1 MGKFITKDE
10 TAALRYM
17 VTKGEI
23 SEDQASEIIIEGNP
37 HLWIEANLGDVDD
50 PDRPIRLR
58 PYQVDVLKPA
68 STVSLRFG
76 RQCIELD
83 EYIYTESGIK
93 KAKEVCDGDQILG
106 GTVCNYHQFEDNGY
120 QIACYGGLKLKVNG
134 SHPFMTKRGWIPAKD
149 LTLSDEIEFI
159 STPEIG
165 TYTAPTINPKLFG
178 YILSDGYFAKGQ
190 TPKFTNVNELFL
202 SEVEAL
208 SPWPT
213 RRVSKRNAY
222 DILFTDSDKST
233 CNPLVS
239 QLKSAGVWNKDT
251 FGEVLTYSETDTK
264 EFISGYFNGDGYLFL
279 RKSIQRYG
287 VQIGFCIGLSERRAY
302 EMQYILWKLGVYSYV
317 KSELMSKSTAPFYR
331 VLISSHESVLKLI
344 DFLDHSKYPAKFT
357 KAREILCKSKSA
369 TKGYRICGNW
379 IRVKSISSIG
389 RITVAGWTTHGNNE
403 IISYC
408 GMRTHNSGKSVVLSG
423 KLLWE
428 IFTEDN
434 VTVALFAPTKKHIN
448 DIFNYVEKMLKTNPV
463 LTAMIAQNKKGPK
476 SMFQLKGADA
486 IPKIELSNGSSIKF
500 FHTQTKRAWEQ
511 IRGTKADK
519 LYFDEAAYIAPEAF
533 TALSGLLTS
542 ANNLFIWAS
551 STPVNKS
558 GWYYDFC
565 QNSELHK
572 HVTSMES
579 PTWTPEKERLARL
592 MAPDEGSF
600 RREYL
605 ADWVSDGW
613 SAFTDESVDA
623 SLKLTEHNTGEIS
636 YQQKNYLSTSQIKQ
650 MLGNVYIGLDWNIE
664 ANGTKI
670 VVFKEFVGGA
680 GKLMY
685 QEVYSIEHP
694 IYTQTLAVEKL
705 FELIAE
711 YKSNLLG
718 IGIDKG
724 YAGGSLEMIA
734 KKLESADFKWL
745 EGKIEVVN
753 FGEVLNIPINEFFGD
768 GISNDPSIEQL
779 LYSNTG
785 DEVEP
790 MVKMP
795 LKVFMVSVM
804 TRMMLQEQLAVG
816 PIDLE
821 IERKTLITELRSVK
835 IDKVSTNGYPV
846 YSKTDLHKFSAAM
859 LAVYV
864 CFLKSGMYKIVQEGS
879 KKIIRKDTPGKESKE
894 VTALWSPSP
903 KELHRGY
910 FYSPK
915 TLTKRDLGNNVAT
928 NLQKNKI
935 LKEEMKQLGMTT
947 MSIIPSNNQSNR
959 PGPSWNWKNR
969 STVKSRRSIG

>member
-10 TAALRYM
+10 IAALRYM
-17 VTKGEI
+17 VTQGEI
-23 SEDQASEIIIEGNP
+23 SESQASEIIIEGTP
-37 HLWIEANLGDVDD
+37 HLWIEANLGDVDN
-50 PDRPIRLR
+50 PEVPIKLR

-76 RQCIELD
+76 RQ
-83 EYIYTESGIK
+83 
-93 KAKEVCDGDQILG
+93 
-106 GTVCNYHQFEDNGY
+106 
-120 QIACYGGLKLKVNG
+120 
-134 SHPFMTKRGWIPAKD
+134 
-149 LTLSDEIEFI
+149 
-159 STPEIG
+159 
-165 TYTAPTINPKLFG
+165 
-178 YILSDGYFAKGQ
+178 
-190 TPKFTNVNELFL
+190 
-202 SEVEAL
+202 
-208 SPWPT
+208 
-213 RRVSKRNAY
+213 
-222 DILFTDSDKST
+222 
-233 CNPLVS
+233 
-239 QLKSAGVWNKDT
+239 
-251 FGEVLTYSETDTK
+251 
-264 EFISGYFNGDGYLFL
+264 
-279 RKSIQRYG
+279 
-287 VQIGFCIGLSERRAY
+287 
-302 EMQYILWKLGVYSYV
+302 
-317 KSELMSKSTAPFYR
+317 
-331 VLISSHESVLKLI
+331 
-344 DFLDHSKYPAKFT
+344 
-357 KAREILCKSKSA
+357 
-369 TKGYRICGNW
+369 
-379 IRVKSISSIG
+379 
-389 RITVAGWTTHGNNE
+389 
-403 IISYC
+403 
-408 GMRTHNSGKSVVLSG
+408 SGKSVVLSG

-428 IFTEDN
+428 VFTEDN

-448 DIFNYVEKMLKTNPV
+448 DIFNYVEKMLKTNPI
-463 LTAMIAQNKKGPK
+463 LGSMIAQNKKGPK

-486 IPKIELSNGSSIKF
+486 IPKIELTNGSSIKF

-519 LYFDEAAYIAPEAF
+519 LYFDEAAYIASEAF

-565 QNSELHK
+565 QSSELHK

-623 SLKLTEHNTGEIS
+623 SLRLTEYNTGEIS
-636 YQQKNYLSTSQIKQ
+636 YQQKNYLSSPQIKQ

-694 IYTQTLAVEKL
+694 VYTQTLAVEKL
-705 FELIAE
+705 FELISL
-711 YKSNLLG
+711 YKDSLLG

-734 KKLESADFKWL
+734 KKLEMPEFKWL

-753 FGEVLNIPINEFFGD
+753 FGEVLNIPVNEFFGE
-768 GISNDPSIEQL
+768 GVQSDPNIEQL

-785 DEVEP
+785 DEAEP

-816 PIDLE
+816 PIDMD
-821 IERKTLITELRSVK
+821 IERKMLITELRSVK

-864 CFLKSGMYKIVQEGS
+864 YFLKSGKYKIVQEGL
-879 KKIIRKDTPGKESKE
+879 KKIIRKDIASKESKE
-894 VTALWSPSP
+894 VITLWSPSP
-903 KELHRGY
+903 KELTRGY

-915 TLTKRDLGNNVAT
+915 TLTKRDMTNNVVT
-928 NLQKNKI
+928 NLQRDRA
-935 LKEEMKQLGMTT
+935 LKEDMKQLGMNTI
-947 MSIIPSNNQSNR
+947 SIVPSANTSGRNT
-959 PGPSWNWKNR
+959 PSWNWKNR
-969 STVKSRRSIG
+969 SMSKGRRSIR